1 MTTNSRWR
9 SNAQFKLTRNSE
21 LHTDVPA
28 AGVDVRRRYQCG
40 DALHQRH
47 SLDQRWHCSQ
57 VVGILSAD
65 LVQTKADSV
74 ASIKAPSTSV
84 LVSSDSLVQFQ
95 GDAVKLEHGG
105 MNVGTSKS
113 GLPAPA
119 GLELFRV
126 PLPGP
131 NPRFVTSTV
140 RSKLSPAMVISLS
153 STPTV
158 PRRCPRVRRPHATKP
173 RKRARRNVIAVRAL
187 CRLPVT
193 VSLTFPSRSVRVL
206 WVGSPPGFY
215 SEAMNSSARTIL
227 GSGSHRQRTRLCPRD
242 KAKPGT
248 NPFMR
253 NHSNLRLSLHACI
266 P

>member
-113 GLPAPA
+113 GLPASA
-119 GLELFRV
+119 GLELFRF

-131 NPRFVTSTV
+131 NPSFVTSTV

-173 RKRARRNVIAVRAL
+173 RKRATRNVIAVRAL
-187 CRLPVT
+187 CRLPQ
-193 VSLTFPSRSVRVL
+193 PQA
-206 WVGSPPGFY
+206 
-215 SEAMNSSARTIL
+215 EA
-227 GSGSHRQRTRLCPRD
+227 
-242 KAKPGT
+242 
-248 NPFMR
+248 F
-253 NHSNLRLSLHACI
+253 SLHALSGWSYEEI
-266 P
+266 GRQTGMSSSAVGVNIHRARQRLGELLGDLKTGGAPEVRHD